1 MVLYRYVKEK
11 PKKKRAKSF
20 ISLALSLS
28 GLFLI
33 AYVVYPILAFELFEA
48 PRFAQLVSPI
58 AEKSEFT
65 YKTDQSSDDNVLGES
80 DSANLNENIDYINVS
95 NWFPKKP
102 QIDTETSG
110 RIYFLSIPKLRIEN
124 AIVEIAGKSLDNTLI
139 HYGGTGLPGEYGN
152 AVIFGH
158 SILPQFYNPKNYK
171 SIFSLLPKLNLRDEI
186 FIKFDGVIYKYLVS
200 DMRITSAEDISVL
213 EQRYD
218 DSYISLITCV
228 PPGTYWKRLVVT
240 ARLVKY

>member
-1 MVLYRYVKEK
+1 MRN
-11 PKKKRAKSF
+11 
-20 ISLALSLS
+20 
-28 GLFLI
+28 
-33 AYVVYPILAFELFEA
+33 
-48 PRFAQLVSPI
+48 
-58 AEKSEFT
+58 
-65 YKTDQSSDDNVLGES
+65 KTDQSSDDNVLGES